1 MNRSSLTTGVYVFA
15 VFLSGAAVGAL
26 GYRLY
31 TAQTVTATR
40 GSQPAAKPS
49 PEEFRRRYVQELRT
63 RLNLDADQL
72 TRLNL
77 VLDETR
83 DRFRAVREKYKAE
96 HDAVNLKSHPEMK
109 AVHEAQVTQIRAL
122 LKDDSQRQAFEQFL
136 AERERRRREREARNP
151 NPR

>member
-1 MNRSSLTTGVYVFA
+1 MNRSSVTIGVYVFA

-31 TAQTVTATR
+31 TAQTVNATR
-40 GSQPAAKPS
+40 DTQPASKPS

-72 TRLNL
+72 TRLNV

-96 HDAVNLKSHPEMK
+96 HDAINLKSRPEMK

-122 LKDDSQRQAFEQFL
+122 LKDDSQRQAFDQFL
-136 AERERRRREREARNP
+136 AERERRRREREAKAKQ
-151 NPR
+151 